1 MKVYFHKHINLA
13 FGANLLSSRQHNER
27 QYQKLHLGRFRMGSR
42 RRLSAELSAAWEET
56 AQRAEGAS
64 VLRSL
69 QDLAMQS
76 SSRAVIGP
84 PLAGG

>member
-1 MKVYFHKHINLA
+1 
-13 FGANLLSSRQHNER
+13 
-27 QYQKLHLGRFRMGSR
+27 MGSR

-64 VLRSL
+64 ILRSL